1 MNFKLDSL
9 SMDLNNGFLKWAIV
23 PALLMAVAITA
34 CDQEEEPIPAY
45 LTIENFELKS
55 TDLDDHGSISHKITH
70 ADVFMFDS
78 TENKAIQLGVF
89 ELPITIPVANLGDF
103 SLNID
108 PVIRA
113 NGSSLYLQ
121 PYPFYTRY
129 STPISLSANGDMT
142 VRPTTI
148 YSEETVFE
156 VIEDYEENTVLF
168 SVDRDDNSATAIERT
183 AEDAFEGTYSGRVLL
198 DTANAVVVAQTA
210 GLYDLDFGTV
220 GKIFLELNYKT
231 EVPLEF
237 GVVAV
242 NDQGEED
249 INFEFVVLAKN
260 EWNKIYFDL
269 TDIVATSGTSRF
281 ALIFR
286 GGIPLE
292 DGKYTLNEA
301 KILLDN
307 VKLVHF

>member
-1 MNFKLDSL
+1 MNFKLDFFR
-9 SMDLNNGFLKWAIV
+9 MDLNNGFLKWAII
-23 PALLMAVAITA
+23 PALMTTVAITA
-34 CDQEEEPIPAY
+34 CDQEEEPVPAY
-45 LTIENFELKS
+45 LTIENFELKP
-55 TDLDDHGSISHKITH
+55 TDTDDHGSISHKITH

-78 TENKAIQLGVF
+78 SENKAIQLGVF

-103 SLNID
+103 SLNVD

-129 STPISLSANGDMT
+129 STPISLSANGDLT
-142 VRPTTI
+142 VRPTTT

-168 SVDRDDNSATAIERT
+168 SVDRDDNAATAIVRT
-183 AEDAFEGTYSGRVLL
+183 SEDAFEGTYSGRVLL
-198 DTANAVVVAQTA
+198 DTANADVVAQTA
-210 GLYDLDFGTV
+210 GLYELDFGTV

-231 EVPLEF
+231 DVPLEF

-260 EWNKIYFDL
+260 GWNKIYFDL

-286 GGIPLE
+286 GGIPIE
-292 DGKYTLNEA
+292 NGKYTLNEA